1 MLLRIKTA
9 ALTLAVLVFTSMMT
23 SCAAISA
30 DISELEVPPKL
41 TEEQQAI
48 EDALESAV
56 GSNLTLKYPLEGDY
70 RSAFILR
77 NLSKNATSQALAF
90 YSPAGG
96 TEGPHIAILSKV
108 NNKWKMTTNIDSEG
122 NEIDSIEFGD
132 FNGDGNEEIAVG
144 WRSFNS
150 TDLTLVVYT
159 INGSTFS
166 NVKLG
171 TFTEM
176 ETLDMDGDGD
186 KDILLLQLDTDAAKA
201 KARLISYEGGKLT
214 EIASSPLDST
224 VTSYAGVYVTKM
236 GSKKNGVLID
246 GYKSESKMISEL
258 VYYKDGKLVSPLYD
272 PESHTVNS
280 TMRYVTYKCTD
291 INGDG
296 IVEIPMPVELGYEP
310 DENNTNQNWLVR
322 WSDFNSKN
330 GLTPVMSAIMNY
342 SESYYFV
349 YPDKWKT
356 NVTVSRRLGDSIW
369 DFCKWDAEKKK
380 YGETLFTIY
389 VYNVDKWNSVVDKEN
404 YDFLMEKNGNVYLA
418 KIPSSSQKDSLALN
432 LTEIKQN
439 LKVMG

>member
-1 MLLRIKTA
+1 MLLRLKNVALVLAAVVLTA
-9 ALTLAVLVFTSMMT
+9 TMT
-23 SCAAISA
+23 SCAAIST

-56 GSNLTLKYPLEGDY
+56 GSNLTLKYPLKGDY

-77 NLSKNATSQALAF
+77 NINKNAASQAVAF

-159 INGSTFS
+159 INGSTYQ

-176 ETLDMDGDGD
+176 ETLDMDGDGNQ
-186 KDILLLQLDTDAAKA
+186 DILLLQLDNDEVKA
-201 KARLISYEGGKLT
+201 KARLISYKGGKLT
-214 EIASSPLDST
+214 EISSSPLDST
-224 VTSYAGVYVTKM
+224 VTSYAGVYVTKI

-246 GYKSESKMISEL
+246 GYKSESKMITEL
-258 VYYKDGKLVSPLYD
+258 VYYNNGKLVSPLYD
-272 PESHTVNS
+272 SESHTVNS
-280 TMRYVTYKCTD
+280 TMRYVTYNCAD

-296 IVEIPMPVELGYEP
+296 TVEIPMPVELGYVP
-310 DENNTNQNWLVR
+310 DEEGTNKNWLVR
-322 WSDFNSKN
+322 WSAYDINK
-330 GLTPVMSAIMNY
+330 GLKPVMSAIMNY
-342 SESYYFV
+342 TENYYFI

-356 NVTVSRRLGDSIW
+356 NVTVSKRSDDVW
-369 DFCKWDAEKKK
+369 DFCRWDAEKKK
-380 YGETLFTIY
+380 YGNTLFTIY
-389 VYNVDKWNSVVDKEN
+389 VYNVDRWNSIPDKQN
-404 YDFLMEKNGNVYLA
+404 YEILLQRNGTVYA
-418 KIPSSSQKDSLALN
+418 VKIPPSARNDPYSLSLQ
-432 LTEIKQN
+432 EIKDYFR
-439 LKVMG
+439 VMG